1 MAKTK
6 KRKKSGGKKRR
17 RVGGLNL
24 KSGTG
29 LKLLAVAGGFLA
41 GKQVNSAVDG
51 LVNMIK
57 KDAAVTKVTNADG
70 TVTSKRNMVVTVGQV
85 GLGGLLLMRAKGTI
99 PAVAGGVLAGA
110 AIKAALSGMGVIG
123 GYQNVPVIGR
133 RRLAGYQNV
142 PVIGGAPSQLS
153 GLPGQLQG
161 FRVNGGL
168 GYNGYGSQG
177 SGVMG
182 TTMNPGLA
190 AQNGS
195 GLTSSTGSGY
205 MN

>member
-6 KRKKSGGKKRR
+6 KKKKSGGKKRR

-24 KSGTG
+24 KGGAG
-29 LKLLAVAGGFLA
+29 LKLLAVAGGFLL
-41 GKQVNSAVDG
+41 GDNINSMVSGVVDKIMPPAK
-51 LVNMIK
+51 NP
-57 KDAAVTKVTNADG
+57 DG
-70 TVTSKRNMVVTVGQV
+70 TVNTNPDRTVQMVGQI
-85 GLGGLLLMRAKGTI
+85 GLGGLLLLKTKGML
-99 PAVAGGVLAGA
+99 PQVAGGVLAGA
-110 AIKAALSGMGVIG
+110 GLKLALKKMGVMK

-142 PVIGGAPSQLS
+142 PVIGGTPSQLA

-161 FRVNGGL
+161 FKVNGGL

-182 TTMNPGLA
+182 TVMNPGLA

-195 GLTSSTGSGY
+195 GITSSTGSGY

>member
-1 MAKTK
+1 MAKRK
-6 KRKKSGGKKRR
+6 NKKKSGGKKRR

-41 GKQVNSAVDG
+41 G
-51 LVNMIK
+51 NMINNQFDK
-57 KDAAVTKVTNADG
+57 LGEKIMPPVKNPDG
-70 TVTSKRNMVVTVGQV
+70 TTTGNRAAPFLTVGQL
-85 GLGGLLLMRAKGTI
+85 GLGGLLLLKSKGMIGT
-99 PAVAGGVLAGA
+99 VAGGLVAGA
-110 AIKAALSGMGVIG
+110 GLKRALRQMGVIS

-133 RRLAGYQNV
+133 RRLAGYQNT
-142 PVIGGAPSQLS
+142 PVLGGLPPQLA
-153 GLPGQLQG
+153 GVPGQLQG
-161 FRVNGGL
+161 FKVNGGL

-182 TTMNPGLA
+182 TMINPNGTA
-190 AQNGS
+190 AGKGS
-195 GLTSSTGSGY
+195 GVSTGSGY